1 MTVTAEIKDR
11 IVKCQKILEQD
22 PNSQIFAALAEAYR
36 KDGDLDKAFRVCQ
49 QGLKVHPSYGSA
61 HVVMAKIN
69 MDRGMYDW
77 AEAEVR
83 KAIELEGNSRATEL
97 LLAEIHIYKGEFAA
111 AIRLLKKLSQAD
123 PGNSQIKKLLDIAQR
138 IPEEQQLLRR
148 QAEVEEKTIVT
159 SSASAAPA
167 SPAEPVPTVQPP
179 LSIRGL
185 LEEALVIEHV
195 LGALYTNRE
204 GLVVE
209 QEWTASIDAATC
221 GATLAGV
228 LNFLSKELMQAQF
241 GEARAMLIEARGS
254 VFHVV
259 RQHEKMF
266 IFVGDND
273 TNLGNLRLK
282 VASLFERFNVPDAG
296 K

>member
-11 IVKCQKILEQD
+11 IAKCQKILEQD
-22 PNSQIFAALAEAYR
+22 PNSQIFAALAEAFR
-36 KDGDLDKAFRVCQ
+36 KDGDLERAFRVCQ

-97 LLAEIHIYKGEFAA
+97 LLAEIHIYKGEFAS

-123 PGNSQIKKLLDIAQR
+123 PTNSQIKKLLDIAQR

-148 QAEVEEKTIVT
+148 QAEAEEKTVV
-159 SSASAAPA
+159 ASAAGE
-167 SPAEPVPTVQPP
+167 SPKPKAVAAEPR

-185 LEEALVIEHV
+185 LEEALAIDHV

-204 GLVVE
+204 GLVIE
-209 QEWTASIDAATC
+209 QEWTPSIDAATC

-241 GEARAMLIEARGS
+241 GEAQAMLIEARGS

-266 IFVGDND
+266 IFVGDD
-273 TNLGNLRLK
+273 GTNLGNLRLK
-282 VASLFERFNVPDAG
+282 VAGLFERFNDPDAG

>member
-11 IVKCQKILEQD
+11 IAKCQKILEGD

-36 KDGDLDKAFRVCQ
+36 KDGDLEVAFRVCQ
-49 QGLKVHPSYGSA
+49 NGLKIHPSYASA

-123 PGNSQIKKLLDIAQR
+123 PANSQIKRLLDIAQR
-138 IPEEQQLLRR
+138 IPEEQQILRK
-148 QAEVEEKTIVT
+148 QAAEEEKTIVQQ
-159 SSASAAPA
+159 SRPA
-167 SPAEPVPTVQPP
+167 TAPVPATPSAPP
-179 LSIRGL
+179 LSTRGL
-185 LEEALVIEHV
+185 LEEALAIEHL

-204 GLVVE
+204 GLVIE
-209 QEWTASIDAATC
+209 EEWTPSMDAATC

-241 GEARAMLIEARGS
+241 GDANALQIEARGW
-254 VFHVV
+254 VFFVT
-259 RQHEKMF
+259 RSREKMF
-266 IFVGDND
+266 IFVGDEQI
-273 TNLGNLRLK
+273 NLGNLRLRI
-282 VASLFERFNVPDAG
+282 AALFERYNATDAG

>member
-83 KAIELEGNSRATEL
+83 KAVELEGTSRATEL

-138 IPEEQQLLRR
+138 IPEEQQLLRK
-148 QAEVEEKTIVT
+148 QAEAEEKTIVV
-159 SSASAAPA
+159 SSAGPAPSAPAAPPA
-167 SPAEPVPTVQPP
+167 SS

-185 LEEALVIEHV
+185 LEEALAIDHV

-204 GLVVE
+204 GLVIE

-241 GEARAMLIEARGS
+241 GEAQAMLIEANGA

-266 IFVGDND
+266 IFVGSNE

-282 VASLFERFNVPDAG
+282 VASLFERFNAPDAG

>member
-11 IVKCQKILEQD
+11 IVKCQKILEED

-36 KDGDLDKAFRVCQ
+36 KGGEVDKAFRVCQ
-49 QGLKVHPSYGSA
+49 NGLKIHPSYGSA

-83 KAIELEGNSRATEL
+83 KAIELDGNSRATEL
-97 LLAEIHIYKGEFAA
+97 LLAEIHIYKGEFVA
-111 AIRLLKKLSQAD
+111 AIRLLKKLNQAD
-123 PGNSQIKKLLDIAQR
+123 PGNSQIKRLLDIAQK
-138 IPEEQQLLRR
+138 IPEEQQVLTR
-148 QAEVEEKTIVT
+148 QAAEEEKTIVQT
-159 SSASAAPA
+159 TAPA
-167 SPAEPVPTVQPP
+167 DAETPREPEPP
-179 LSIRGL
+179 KRLSTREL
-185 LEEALVIEHV
+185 LEEALTIEHL

-209 QEWTASIDAATC
+209 EEWTPSLDAATC

-241 GEARAMLIEARGS
+241 GEANGMLIEATGW
-254 VFHVV
+254 VFFVI
-259 RQHEKMF
+259 RSQEKMF
-266 IFVGDND
+266 IFVGDEQI
-273 TNLGNLRLK
+273 NLGSLRLRIS
-282 VASLFERFNVPDAG
+282 ALFERYNATDAG
-296 K
+296 T

>member
-22 PNSQIFAALAEAYR
+22 PNSQIFAALAEAFR

-77 AEAEVR
+77 AEAEVQ
-83 KAIELEGNSRATEL
+83 KAVELEGTSRATEL

-123 PGNSQIKKLLDIAQR
+123 PGNDQIRKLLDIAQR
-138 IPEEQQLLRR
+138 IPEEQQLLRK
-148 QAEVEEKTIVT
+148 QAEAEEKTIV
-159 SSASAAPA
+159 ASAARPVETPA
-167 SPAEPVPTVQPP
+167 VAAGSNA

-185 LEEALVIEHV
+185 LEEALAIEHV

-204 GLVVE
+204 GLVIE

-241 GEARAMLIEARGS
+241 GEAQAMLIEANGS

-266 IFVGDND
+266 IFVGDNG

-282 VASLFERFNVPDAG
+282 VAGLFERFNTTDAG

>member
-22 PNSQIFAALAEAYR
+22 PNSQIFAALAEAFR
-36 KDGDLDKAFRVCQ
+36 KDGDLDRAFRVCQ

-77 AEAEVR
+77 ADAEVR
-83 KAIELEGNSRATEL
+83 KAIELEGVSRATEL
-97 LLAEIHIYKGEFAA
+97 LLAEIHIYKGEFAS
-111 AIRLLKKLSQAD
+111 AIRLLKTLNQSD
-123 PGNSQIKKLLDIAQR
+123 PGNSQIKKLLEIAQR

-148 QAEVEEKTIVT
+148 QAEAEEKTVVT
-159 SSASAAPA
+159 SSAAPA
-167 SPAEPVPTVQPP
+167 SSHPAPPAEPE
-179 LSIRGL
+179 LSIHRL
-185 LEEALVIEHV
+185 LEEAIAIEQV

-204 GLVVE
+204 GLVIE
-209 QEWTASIDAATC
+209 QEWTPPMDAATC

-241 GEARAMLIEARGS
+241 GEARTMLIEATGS
-254 VFHVV
+254 VFYVV

-266 IFVGDND
+266 IFVGDAE

-282 VASLFERFNVPDAG
+282 VAGLFERFNAPEPG

>member
-11 IVKCQKILEQD
+11 IVKCQKILEGD

-36 KDGDLDKAFRVCQ
+36 KGGDLETAFRVCQ
-49 QGLKVHPSYGSA
+49 NGLKIHPSYASA

-97 LLAEIHIYKGEFAA
+97 LLAEIHIYKGEFVN

-123 PGNSQIKKLLDIAQR
+123 PGNSQIKRLLDIAQR
-138 IPEEQQLLRR
+138 IPEEQQLLRK
-148 QAEVEEKTIVT
+148 QADEEEKTIVQQT
-159 SSASAAPA
+159 GPALSEKSAELS
-167 SPAEPVPTVQPP
+167 VPS
-179 LSIRGL
+179 LSTRGI
-185 LEEALVIEHV
+185 LEEALTIEHL

-204 GLVVE
+204 GLVIE
-209 QEWTASIDAATC
+209 QEWTPSMDAATA

-228 LNFLSKELMQAQF
+228 ANFLSRELMQAQF
-241 GEARAMLIEARGS
+241 GEANALLIEARGW
-254 VFHVV
+254 VFFVI
-259 RQHEKMF
+259 RSNEKMF
-266 IFVGDND
+266 IFIGDEQI
-273 TNLGNLRLK
+273 NLGNLRLRIT
-282 VASLFERFNVPDAG
+282 ALFERYNATDAG